1 MTPEKFLDAVLT
13 EALDKAV
20 RVVSSPHEYPIVA
33 NVDDVE
39 TTKFN
44 IENATATARVV
55 WRIIPKNTPTQAFD
69 LPTTLRFEVERELLG
84 TAVRVTDMRVV
95 SRGGCDVE
103 IAGVP
108 TIVSGEDYTDAESA
122 GDTIDLFNYVNHQ
135 IAVAADLW
143 ASASLM
149 AQF

>member
-1 MTPEKFLDAVLT
+1 MTPEKFLDGILT
-13 EALDKAV
+13 QALDKSV
-20 RVVSSPHEYPIVA
+20 RVIASQHEYPVVA
-33 NVDDVE
+33 NVDEVE
-39 TTKFN
+39 TTSFD
-44 IENATATARVV
+44 IENATARARVV
-55 WRIIPKNTPTQAFD
+55 WRMIPKNTPTQAFD
-69 LPTTLRFEVERELLG
+69 LPTTLHFEVDREILG
-84 TAVRVTDMRVV
+84 AGVRVTDMRVV
-95 SRGGCDVE
+95 SRGGCDIE